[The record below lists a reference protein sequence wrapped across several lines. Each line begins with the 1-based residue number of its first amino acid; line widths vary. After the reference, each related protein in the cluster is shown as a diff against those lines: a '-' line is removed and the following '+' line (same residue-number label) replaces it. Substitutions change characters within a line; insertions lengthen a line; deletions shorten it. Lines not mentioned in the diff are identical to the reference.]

1 MKASPSLSVSLAARP
16 NDNFSLV
23 LHTRDSV
30 TFSTSRHKFD
40 INRIAVLATQ
50 RNVFC
55 VSKSGFT
62 TANTRRSDLTALPR
76 VMKLGL
82 TSTDGLVCRN

>member
-1 MKASPSLSVSLAARP
+1 VKASPSLSVSLAARP

-50 RNVFC
+50 KTLSC
-55 VSKSGFT
+55 
-62 TANTRRSDLTALPR
+62 L
-76 VMKLGL
+76 
-82 TSTDGLVCRN
+82 

>member
-23 LHTRDSV
+23 FHTRDSV

-50 RNVFC
+50 RNAFVSLHHVFYDSQYKA
-55 VSKSGFT
+55 V
-62 TANTRRSDLTALPR
+62 
-76 VMKLGL
+76 
-82 TSTDGLVCRN
+82 